1 MKVGIAGI
9 GLIGSS
15 LARAYKQAGHEVF
28 VHDIDTSIVQ
38 YSILA
43 GVSNG
48 TLDET
53 TLPECELLLLAIHP
67 TASEAYLRTAAP
79 FLSKEALV
87 IDCCGTKRAI
97 CEIGFALA
105 KEYGFTYIGGH
116 PMAGTQFSGFKN
128 GRANMFEGASMVL
141 VPPAHTG
148 AQTLQ
153 RIKDVLAPCGFGH
166 LSITTAEN
174 HDRIIAFTSQLAHV
188 VSNAYVK
195 SPTARDHH
203 GFSAGSYQ
211 DLTRVAALNQN
222 MWAQLFLENRDNLVQ
237 ELDWL
242 IGNLANVRDA
252 LAANDEA
259 RVRDL
264 MAEGTALKR
273 EMDG

>member
-242 IGNLANVRDA
+242 IGSLANVRDA

-273 EMDG
+273 EIDG